1 VKNEKYRLFFDGMM
15 NWNKVGWLAD
25 KFARRR
31 GVVVG
36 RYTHMAFWQEPG

>member
-1 VKNEKYRLFFDGMM
+1 M

-25 KFARRR
+25 KFA
-31 GVVVG
+31 GYDAAVVAG